1 MTKVTQTGITAAQEA
16 LAERAKNPIKAKK
29 KPKAVAKPAPTESSP
44 EQLGRAIDEII
55 MKGDISSLTTPQRAE
70 FLGKLA
76 LSMGLNPLS
85 QPFEL
90 IVLNDKLTIYA
101 KKGAADQ
108 LREKHKIKTTVL
120 SKGFLDEGK
129 TAYYVEVQLQTP
141 DPNGNYDTQGC
152 RSEVEIGCAGVG
164 GSTGEALGNAHMKA
178 YTKAKRRGTLAFC
191 GFGGLDELEV
201 DSITARE
208 TEKGGVGQPQRF
220 IPRLSAAP
228 TPAATAPP
236 ITIAAHRVVTIPV
249 PGSSTLGGAIKQPVI
264 LPPIKPPVST
274 GK

>member
-1 MTKVTQTGITAAQEA
+1 MTKKKTVLPA
-16 LAERAKNPIKAKK
+16 K
-29 KPKAVAKPAPTESSP
+29 KPKAVAKLAPTESSP
-44 EQLGRAIDEII
+44 EQMGRAIDEII
-55 MKGDISSLTTPQRAE
+55 MKGDISSLTTPQRAD

-208 TEKGGVGQPQRF
+208 TGRSGGVGQPTRGV
-220 IPRLSAAP
+220 PRLTAAP

-236 ITIAAHRVVTIPV
+236 ITIAAKPVVTIPA

-264 LPPIKPPVST
+264 LPPIKPPVAT